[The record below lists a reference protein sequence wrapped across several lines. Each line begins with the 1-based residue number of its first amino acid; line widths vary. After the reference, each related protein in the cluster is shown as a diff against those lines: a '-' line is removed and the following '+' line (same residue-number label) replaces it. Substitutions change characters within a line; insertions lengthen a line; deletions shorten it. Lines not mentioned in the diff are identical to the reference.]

1 MKESYKVLDNYF
13 LLDKD
18 SVITVK
24 SKRLFDIIVTN
35 WKYNFIIKKN
45 ELLDSSKY
53 TLINT

>member
-24 SKRLFDIIVTN
+24 SKRLFHTIVTN

-45 ELLDSSKY
+45 ELLDNSKY